1 MKYLF
6 VPLLFPLLFACKTV
20 QNDTDK
26 SWIHVADNQSWIHK
40 ADQIIFIYDDAS
52 VPPDDH
58 RSYTIT
64 VSPDQLFFEVD
75 SYGNI
80 IREDSVSITKNKWN
94 QIRQA
99 FVDSQIHNIAE
110 KENPEGCT
118 GGSGNQVYVSMG
130 LKSLF
135 SGNQYRCGGF
145 NEGNLS
151 GDLDGFEK
159 AIRQDL
165 PSSLFRLD

>member
-6 VPLLFPLLFACKTV
+6 FLLLFLLLFACKTL

-26 SWIHVADNQSWIHK
+26 SSINL

-64 VSPDQLFFEVD
+64 VSPGQIVFEVD
-75 SYGNI
+75 SYGDL
-80 IREDSVSITKNKWN
+80 IRKDSVSITKNKWT

-99 FVDSQIHNIAE
+99 FVDKQIHNIAE

-118 GGSGNQVYVSMG
+118 GGSGNQVYVRMRST
-130 LKSLF
+130 SLF
-135 SGNQYRCGGF
+135 SGHQYRCGGF

-151 GDLDGFEK
+151 GDLFEFEK

-165 PSSLFRLD
+165 PSSFFRLD

>member
-6 VPLLFPLLFACKTV
+6 VPLLFPLLFACKTL

-26 SWIHVADNQSWIHK
+26 YSINLADNQSWIIS

-64 VSPDQLFFEVD
+64 VSPDQLIFEVD
-75 SYGNI
+75 SYGDL
-80 IREDSVSITKNKWN
+80 IRKDSISITKNKWTK
-94 QIRQA
+94 IRQA
-99 FVDSQIHNIAE
+99 FVDSQIQNIAE

-118 GGSGNQVYVSMG
+118 GGSGNRITIMG
-130 LKSLF
+130 TGELLF
-135 SGNQYRCGGF
+135 SGHQYRCGGF

-151 GDLDGFEK
+151 GDLFGFEK

-165 PSSLFRLD
+165 PSSFFRLD

>member
-6 VPLLFPLLFACKTV
+6 VPLLFPLIFACKTL
-20 QNDTDK
+20 QNETDK
-26 SWIHVADNQSWIHK
+26 SWINS

-64 VSPDQLFFEVD
+64 VRPDQLVFEVD
-75 SYGNI
+75 SYGEL
-80 IREDSVSITKNKWN
+80 IRKDSVSITKNKWT

-99 FVDSQIHNIAE
+99 FVDSQIHNITE

-118 GGSGNQVYVSMG
+118 GGSGNQIYVSMG
-130 LKSLF
+130 SRSLF

-165 PSSLFRLD
+165 RSSLFRLD

>member
-6 VPLLFPLLFACKTV
+6 FLLLFPLLFACKTL

-26 SWIHVADNQSWIHK
+26 SSINL

-64 VSPDQLFFEVD
+64 VSPGQIVFEVD
-75 SYGNI
+75 SYGDL
-80 IREDSVSITKNKWN
+80 IRKDSVSITKNKWT

-145 NEGNLS
+145 KEGNLS

>member
-1 MKYLF
+1 ML
-6 VPLLFPLLFACKTV
+6 
-20 QNDTDK
+20 NDTDYSCINVADNL
-26 SWIHVADNQSWIHK
+26 SWIHE
-40 ADQIIFIYDDAS
+40 ADQIIFIYEDAS

-75 SYGNI
+75 SYGEL

-118 GGSGNQVYVSMG
+118 GGSGNQVYVRMG
-130 LKSLF
+130 FKSLL
-135 SGNQYRCGGF
+135 SGNIYRCGGF

-165 PSSLFRLD
+165 RSSLFRLD

>member
-6 VPLLFPLLFACKTV
+6 VPLLFPLIFACKTL
-20 QNDTDK
+20 QNETDK
-26 SWIHVADNQSWIHK
+26 SWINS

-64 VSPDQLFFEVD
+64 VWPDQLFFEVD
-75 SYGNI
+75 SYGEL
-80 IREDSVSITKNKWN
+80 IRKDSVSITKNKWN

-145 NEGNLS
+145 KEGNLS

>member
-6 VPLLFPLLFACKTV
+6 VPLLFPLIFACKTL
-20 QNDTDK
+20 QNETDK
-26 SWIHVADNQSWIHK
+26 SWINS

-80 IREDSVSITKNKWN
+80 IREDSVSITKNKWT

-118 GGSGNQVYVSMG
+118 GGSGNQVYVRMRST
-130 LKSLF
+130 SLF

-151 GDLDGFEK
+151 GDLDRFEK
-159 AIRQDL
+159 SIRQDL
-165 PSSLFRLD
+165 PSSFFRLD

>member
-6 VPLLFPLLFACKTV
+6 LLLLFPLLFACQRV
-20 QNDTDK
+20 QNGTDT
-26 SWIHVADNQSWIHK
+26 SSINVADNQSWITA

-58 RSYTIT
+58 RSYTMIIN
-64 VSPDQLFFEVD
+64 PEKLFFEVD
-75 SYGNI
+75 SYGDL
-80 IREDSVSITKNKWN
+80 IRKDSISITKNKWT
-94 QIRQA
+94 QIQQA
-99 FVDSQIHNIAE
+99 FIDSQIDNIAE

-118 GGSGNQVYVSMG
+118 GGNGNQVYVLMG
-130 LKSLF
+130 TKALF

-145 NEGNLS
+145 NEGNLT

-159 AIRQDL
+159 VIRQDL
-165 PSSLFRLD
+165 PSSFFRLD

>member
-6 VPLLFPLLFACKTV
+6 VPLLFPLLFACKTL

-26 SWIHVADNQSWIHK
+26 SSINL

-64 VSPDQLFFEVD
+64 VSPGQIVFEVD
-75 SYGNI
+75 SYGDL
-80 IREDSVSITKNKWN
+80 IRKDSVSITKNKWT

-99 FVDSQIHNIAE
+99 FVDKQIHNIAE

-118 GGSGNQVYVSMG
+118 GGSGNRITIMG
-130 LKSLF
+130 SGEPIF
-135 SGNQYRCGGF
+135 SGHQYRCGGF

-151 GDLDGFEK
+151 GDLFEFEK

-165 PSSLFRLD
+165 PSSFFRLD